1 MGYVNLGQEDATK
14 ASKPLLEP
22 IPLHGIAPEHMGQ
35 CPARHMKTP
44 QKQCLLNLFRP
55 PCHVRGHERRGNGIH
70 HRAGYQPHPL
80 TAYPLFART
89 RRLAAQHVAFLPTR
103 GKQVYPMSIILSGQ
117 RQLSWPVSCRCSLGW
132 EPPVLWG
139 GLGRPWRVRAR
150 QGARRAT
157 GRARTRQGRGAAP
170 WGCRRA
176 PCGRARDD
184 DYSASG
190 LMADARGSLRR
201 ALSALLVVDL
211 FAGAGYALA
220 GSLPRWP
227 RACLRR

>member
-1 MGYVNLGQEDATK
+1 LVIGVKVFGRTLIISYPWRCKFTEDSEKCTKVLPGLTIDHTSALRYPGEESGRDATHALG
-14 ASKPLLEP
+14 ASRT
-22 IPLHGIAPEHMGQ
+22 HRCCRVTVGS
-35 CPARHMKTP
+35 
-44 QKQCLLNLFRP
+44 
-55 PCHVRGHERRGNGIH
+55 RRD
-70 HRAGYQPHPL
+70 A
-80 TAYPLFART
+80 
-89 RRLAAQHVAFLPTR
+89 TR
-103 GKQVYPMSIILSGQ
+103 GGCRYPMSIILSGQ

-150 QGARRAT
+150 EEARRAT

-201 ALSALLVVDL
+201 ALSALLVIDL
-211 FAGAGYALA
+211 VAGAGRALA

>member
-1 MGYVNLGQEDATK
+1 MLALV
-14 ASKPLLEP
+14 PL
-22 IPLHGIAPEHMGQ
+22 APPVFAHW
-35 CPARHMKTP
+35 T
-44 QKQCLLNLFRP
+44 CLL
-55 PCHVRGHERRGNGIH
+55 CRRWKSTLAKP
-70 HRAGYQPHPL
+70 RRRRQVPRD
-80 TAYPLFART
+80 TA
-89 RRLAAQHVAFLPTR
+89 LA
-103 GKQVYPMSIILSGQ
+103 YPMSIILSGQ

-132 EPPVLWG
+132 EPPMLWG

-150 QGARRAT
+150 EGARRAT